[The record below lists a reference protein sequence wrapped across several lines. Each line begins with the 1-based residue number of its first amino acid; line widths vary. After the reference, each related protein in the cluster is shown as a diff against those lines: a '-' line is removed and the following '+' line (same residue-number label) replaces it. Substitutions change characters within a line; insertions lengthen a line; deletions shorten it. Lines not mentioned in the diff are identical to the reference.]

1 MTIFE
6 RLYLAGYSIKK
17 RYKLNNQ
24 KKLPCKV
31 ISIGNITLGGTGKT
45 PAAIA
50 LAQKARFNGFRPCI
64 LTRGYRG
71 TAKGPCFAGM
81 GDGPLLDE
89 NRAGDEAY
97 LMALKL
103 KGIPIIKGKDRYEAG
118 IFALNNL
125 PADSR
130 PDLFILD
137 DGFQHWGL
145 CRDNDIL
152 LIDGTNPFGKGK
164 LFPIGS
170 LREPVSGIS
179 RADMIVI
186 TKTDGS
192 RNLETEAVLEEIR
205 KYNKKAPVFFAVHKP
220 SQFIAVNG
228 ESFPLEWAKGKVF
241 FGFCGIGN
249 PLSFQQTLASA
260 GAELTGLR
268 TFRDH
273 YRYSQKDI
281 KTIVDEAGG
290 RNAGWIVTTEKDI
303 MKLKGFVLPENLASL
318 EIEFDIEEKFYH
330 KVFTG
335 MQNKKDR

>member
-17 RYKLNNQ
+17 RYKLNNR

-45 PAAIA
+45 PAVIA
-50 LAQKARFNGFRPCI
+50 LAQKARGNGFRPCI

-71 TAKGPCFAGM
+71 TAKGPCFVGI

-125 PADSR
+125 PGDSR

-152 LIDGTNPFGKGK
+152 LIDGTNPFGNGK
-164 LFPIGS
+164 LFPVGS
-170 LREPVSGIS
+170 LREPVNGIS

-186 TKTDGS
+186 TKKDGS
-192 RNLETEAVLEEIR
+192 RDLKTDGVLEEIR

-220 SQFIAVNG
+220 SRFITVNG
-228 ESFPLEWAKGKVF
+228 DPFLLNGQRAKSFLVF
-241 FGFCGIGN
+241 
-249 PLSFQQTLASA
+249 AA
-260 GAELTGLR
+260 
-268 TFRDH
+268 
-273 YRYSQKDI
+273 
-281 KTIVDEAGG
+281 
-290 RNAGWIVTTEKDI
+290 
-303 MKLKGFVLPENLASL
+303 
-318 EIEFDIEEKFYH
+318 
-330 KVFTG
+330 
-335 MQNKKDR
+335 

>member
-17 RYKLNNQ
+17 RYKLNNR

-50 LAQKARFNGFRPCI
+50 LAQKACGNGLRPCI

-71 TAKGPCFAGM
+71 TAKGPCFVGT

-152 LIDGTNPFGKGK
+152 LIDGTNPFGNGK
-164 LFPIGS
+164 LFPVGS

-186 TKTDGS
+186 TKTEGS
-192 RNLETEAVLEEIR
+192 RDLKTDGVLEEIR

-220 SQFIAVNG
+220 SRFIAVNG

-249 PLSFQQTLASA
+249 PRSFQHTLASA

-273 YRYSQKDI
+273 YYYGQKDI
-281 KTIVDEAGG
+281 KTIVDEAGE

-303 MKLKGFVLPENLASL
+303 MRLKGFVLPENLASL
-318 EIEFDIEEKFYH
+318 EIEFDVEEKFYH
-330 KVFTG
+330 KVFTEI
-335 MQNKKDR
+335 QNKKD

>member
-1 MTIFE
+1 MTIVE

-17 RYKLNNQ
+17 RYKLNNR

-31 ISIGNITLGGTGKT
+31 ISIGNITVGGTGKT

-50 LAQKARFNGFRPCI
+50 LAQKARVNGFRPCI

-71 TAKGPCFAGM
+71 IAKGPCFVGM

-89 NRAGDEAY
+89 NHAGDEAY

-118 IFALNNL
+118 IFALNNFSE
-125 PADSR
+125 DYR

-145 CRDNDIL
+145 YRDNDIL
-152 LIDGTNPFGKGK
+152 LIDGLNPFGNGK

-170 LREPVSGIS
+170 LREPLSEIN
-179 RADMIVI
+179 RADIILI

-192 RNLETEAVLEEIR
+192 LNLKTDGLPEKIR

-220 SQFIAVNG
+220 SRFTAVNG
-228 ESFPLEWAKGKVF
+228 GSFPLEWAKGKVF

-249 PLSFQQTLASA
+249 PRSFKQTLASA
-260 GAELTGLR
+260 GAEISGLR

-273 YRYSQKDI
+273 YRYSRKDI
-281 KTIVDEAGG
+281 KTIIDEAGE

-303 MKLKGFVLPENLASL
+303 MRLKGFVLPENLASL
-318 EIEFDIEEKFYH
+318 EIEFDVEENYYH

-335 MQNKKDR
+335 MQNKKD